1 MFFSLSTGG
10 VMPKQDVK
18 PIEGLQALP
27 PFPVVF
33 VSVQENVMTAAAFH
47 FYSFNPLCVMV
58 GIRPQTHT
66 FSLLQQAKE
75 FGINIP
81 TITQLEEVRVCGS
94 VSARD
99 EGKFEKTGLTKMK
112 GKVIDTVLVAECP
125 VNLECRVVH
134 EVEFEGSHRWFVGEV
149 VAAHVAEDYQ
159 RDQAL
164 MYWMR
169 EYRRVGQ
176 VLLTIKGQ

>member
-1 MFFSLSTGG
+1 MA
-10 VMPKQDVK
+10 KQDVE
-18 PIEGLQALP
+18 PIEGLRALP
-27 PFPVVF
+27 AFPVVL
-33 VSVQENVMTAAAFH
+33 VTVQENVMTAAAFH
-47 FYSFNPLCVMV
+47 FFSFNPLSVMV

-66 FSLLQQAKE
+66 FSLIPQVKE

-81 TITQLEEVRVCGS
+81 TTTQLEQVRVCGS

-99 EGKFEKTGLTKMK
+99 EDKFEKTGLTKMK

-134 EVEFEGSHRWFVGEV
+134 EVEFEGSHRWFVGEI
-149 VAAHVAEDYQ
+149 VAAHIAEDYQ
-159 RDQAL
+159 REQAL

-169 EYRRVGQ
+169 EYRSVGE
-176 VLLTIKGQ
+176 VLLSVKGQ